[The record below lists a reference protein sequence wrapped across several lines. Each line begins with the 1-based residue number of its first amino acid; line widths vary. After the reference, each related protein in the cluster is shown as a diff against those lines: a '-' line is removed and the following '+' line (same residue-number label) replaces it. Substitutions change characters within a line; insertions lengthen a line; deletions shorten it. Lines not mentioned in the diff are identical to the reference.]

1 MERNLSQRQAMASK
15 KWDIEKLRSESSYWR
30 SCILITAAR
39 LDLFGWIGKQEKTPR
54 AVARHFGGHASGWA
68 IFLDALCGMGLMRKR
83 GEKVSNTPFSSRY
96 LSGSGTA
103 SLVANFDAWD
113 RWGRLASTLRTGKRP
128 KTQKP
133 FISDRA
139 QAKRLLFGLHLDA
152 QQIAPYLIEKLPL
165 QGYRTL
171 LDVGGGLGTFAVAFC
186 RRYPCLRATVVEH
199 PNILSLA
206 RRAVR
211 DAGMATRVRVIG
223 VDFSRDA
230 LPRGFDTIFVSNVL
244 HAHGVAENRS
254 LLVNLHRCLNLGGQ
268 LILRDVFMTRDR
280 IAPEWGTLFSVS
292 LLVHTP
298 QGRCYALDEILG
310 WLRQAGFSRVKGP
323 VRSSPLPF
331 DPDSILILKKTSRS
345 SKRQYGNR

>member
-1 MERNLSQRQAMASK
+1 MASK
-15 KWDIEKLRSESSYWR
+15 EWDLERLRSESSYWR
-30 SCILITAAR
+30 SCILITAAQ
-39 LDLFGWIGKQEKTPR
+39 LDLFGWIGKQEKSPR
-54 AVARHFGGHASGWA
+54 AAARHFGGDASGWA

-83 GEKVSNTPFSSRY
+83 GEKVSNAPFSWRY
-96 LSGSGTA
+96 LSGTGNS
-103 SLVANFDAWD
+103 SLLPNFDAWD
-113 RWGRLASTLRTGKRP
+113 LWGGLASTLRTGKRP

-139 QAKRLLFGLHLDA
+139 QAKRLLFGLHLHA
-152 QQIAPYLIEKLPL
+152 QEIAPHLIEKLPL
-165 QGYRTL
+165 QGCRTL

-199 PNILSLA
+199 PNILPLA

-211 DAGMATRVRVIG
+211 DAGMATRVQVIG
-223 VDFSRDA
+223 LDFSREA

-254 LLVNLHRCLNLGGQ
+254 LLAALHRCLNPRGQ
-268 LILRDVFMTRDR
+268 LILREVFMSRDR

-292 LLVHTP
+292 LLLHTP
-298 QGRCYALDEILG
+298 QGRCYALDEIVG

-323 VRSSPLPF
+323 FRSSPLPF
-331 DPDSILILKKTSRS
+331 DPDSILILKKTLRS
-345 SKRQYGNR
+345 NKRQHGNR